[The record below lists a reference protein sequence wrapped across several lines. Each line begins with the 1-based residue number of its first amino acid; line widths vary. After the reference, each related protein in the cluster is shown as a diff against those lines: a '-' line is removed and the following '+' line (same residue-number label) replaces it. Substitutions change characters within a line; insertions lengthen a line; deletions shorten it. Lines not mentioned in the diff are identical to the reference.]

1 VFSCFFPP
9 RLPVA
14 PAKLFV
20 EASQG
25 RGRDWNI
32 ELRWHQF
39 STALIPCDGFISGN
53 REYEEV
59 Y

>member
-14 PAKLFV
+14 LARLFV
-20 EASQG
+20 EASQW
-25 RGRDWNI
+25 RGMGWTI
-32 ELRWHQF
+32 ELRWHQS

-53 REYEEV
+53 RVFEEV